1 MDKGPTERQI
11 LKQSTRLEELNL
23 TVVTGIE
30 ILDQK
35 TKTSNWWI
43 INQTEKESK
52 DDLKPDLLIVYTD
65 PR

>member
-35 TKTSNWWI
+35 TKTSN
-43 INQTEKESK
+43 
-52 DDLKPDLLIVYTD
+52 
-65 PR
+65 